1 MKEITETERDQT
13 KRIVYSVMYGVGMYG
28 GYMLILSILILN
40 CSIKL
45 YPKLDGVLFLNWCF
59 YFETVV
65 IKDNSDKQ
73 FILICRKGKVGGIL
87 ES

>member
-40 CSIKL
+40 CSIKH
-45 YPKLDGVLFLNWCF
+45 YPKLDGVLFLN
-59 YFETVV
+59 
-65 IKDNSDKQ
+65 
-73 FILICRKGKVGGIL
+73 
-87 ES
+87 